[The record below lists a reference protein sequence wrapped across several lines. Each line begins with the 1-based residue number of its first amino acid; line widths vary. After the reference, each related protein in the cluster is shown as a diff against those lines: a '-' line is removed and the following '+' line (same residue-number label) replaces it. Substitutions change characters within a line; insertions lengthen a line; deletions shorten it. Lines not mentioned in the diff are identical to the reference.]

1 MMRTIK
7 KLTLS
12 ALFLMLVAPGA
23 AIGFADSDG
32 GFKPRVA
39 NNDVTN
45 QASLQRGAKYYM
57 NYCLG
62 CHSME
67 HKRYQRIADDLNLPE
82 DIMLENLVFTGDDLG
97 DMINIAMPPDDA
109 EGWFGL
115 DVPDLT
121 LVARSRGTDW
131 VYNFLHTF
139 YLDDSTLTGTNNKML
154 DNAAM
159 PHVLWSLQG
168 IQKAVYEDDEACL
181 EAAESEEEAEDCD
194 QVFTGFEIVQEGR
207 MSAREYDRMVLDIV
221 NFLDYAGEPIQTER
235 KRIGVWVLIF
245 IGIFTLL
252 SWLLYKEYWRDIK
265 K

>member
-67 HKRYQRIADDLNLPE
+67 YKRYQRIADDLNLPE
-82 DIMLENLVFTGDDLG
+82 DIMLENLAFTGEELS
-97 DMINIAMPPDDA
+97 DMVNIAMPPDDA
-109 EGWFGL
+109 EDWFGL

-121 LVARSRGTDW
+121 LVGRSRGADW
-131 VYNFLHTF
+131 IYNFLHTF
-139 YLDDSTLTGTNNKML
+139 YLDENTITGTNNKML
-154 DNAAM
+154 ENAAM
-159 PHVLWSLQG
+159 PHALWSLQG
-168 IQKAVYEDDEACL
+168 IQKAVYEEDDDGDE
-181 EAAESEEEAEDCD
+181 
-194 QVFTGFEIVQEGR
+194 VFVGFEIVQEGR
-207 MSAREYDRMVLDIV
+207 MSAQEYDRMVLDIV
-221 NFLDYAGEPIQTER
+221 NFLDYAGEPIQTKR

-245 IGIFTLL
+245 IGVFTFL